1 MQSTPKRKMTT
12 PGLGETSKREKV
24 TIREEDATP
33 ESRQNIVC
41 PEPLVPDELA
51 PVVGLFT
58 EEELREP
65 ASEPGARRSGRRRG
79 DEDRFAWSSVER
91 ASSRAREAGCLE
103 SASRSAVRLRALARR
118 RHGHRRRHRGH
129 R

>member
-51 PVVGLFT
+51 SKTTIRTATTTSKPPSSGSSPKKPSGSPRPSPLRVDQVG
-58 EEELREP
+58 
-65 ASEPGARRSGRRRG
+65 GA
-79 DEDRFAWSSVER
+79 AMKI
-91 ASSRAREAGCLE
+91 
-103 SASRSAVRLRALARR
+103 ASRGRPS
-118 RHGHRRRHRGH
+118 
-129 R
+129 